1 MGLNIILQRVR
12 CVAQRHASVLHRSQH
27 NFLRFHGALAKRKH
41 DRNPAIRIWNAC
53 PMLDIHAI
61 SSLLVVS
68 MKQVA
73 RPYLLGIPPPF
84 AAPSHLPAQPPE
96 QRPVLPWHGPRSVG
110 SACFLF
116 HMPWS
121 LERLRRLTVRGN
133 IDYIHYLLSL
143 LPPTST
149 RATVSTPAF
158 ANRVGLRWLGAT
170 TGAQVPDP
178 WRGFK
183 PCDGWVLKGSQH
195 KSGSRNDGS
204 WIVVVSF
211 I

>member
-96 QRPVLPWHGPRSVG
+96 QRPVLPWHGPRSLG

-121 LERLRRLTVRGN
+121 LKRLRRLTVRGN
-133 IDYIHYLLSL
+133 IDYIHYILSL

-149 RATVSTPAF
+149 RATGCSREHT
-158 ANRVGLRWLGAT
+158 RVCKQSWFVLIRSNHWGA
-170 TGAQVPDP
+170 GPRP
-178 WRGFK
+178 
-183 PCDGWVLKGSQH
+183 LKGLQALWRMSLE
-195 KSGSRNDGS
+195 R
-204 WIVVVSF
+204 IRT
-211 I
+211 